1 MLRGSAQDHGAL
13 AISITN
19 ASPSAA
25 RVVYLETLPWIVYL
39 YLHTLEL
46 TVEGVPRRESTY
58 ASVLVTTD

>member
-19 ASPSAA
+19 PGSAA
-25 RVVYLETLPWIVYL
+25 VRVVYLETLPWIVYL

-46 TVEGVPRRESTY
+46 TIDGVPRGRSLLLFVY
-58 ASVLVTTD
+58 LAYC